1 MYKYIRLFGCK
12 ISSFI
17 NYIVEIFSLK
27 RKKYKKDDYD
37 DDNISYD
44 TIYED
49 DIENVFYISLV
60 QE

>member
-12 ISSFI
+12 ISSFF

-27 RKKYKKDDYD
+27 RKKYKKYD
-37 DDNISYD
+37 DDDNNISYD
-44 TIYED
+44 SIYDD
-49 DIENVFYISLV
+49 DIENVFYMSLV

>member
-12 ISSFI
+12 ISSFF

-27 RKKYKKDDYD
+27 RKKYKKHD
-37 DDNISYD
+37 DDDDDISYD
-44 TIYED
+44 SIYDD